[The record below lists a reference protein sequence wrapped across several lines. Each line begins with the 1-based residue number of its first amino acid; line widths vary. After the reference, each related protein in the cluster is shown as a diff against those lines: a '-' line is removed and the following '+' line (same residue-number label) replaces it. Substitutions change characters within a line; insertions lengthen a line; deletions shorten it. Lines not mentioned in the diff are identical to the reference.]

1 MKPIINIFFQIIMG
15 IFIFSYS
22 VYSQN
27 GCPNADFSFQD
38 FTNWQGFTGTY
49 SACCPTP
56 GIVPGRHTIINT
68 PGTDANACNNLQ
80 VLPPGLSVGA
90 RLGNESVGAQA
101 ERLRYSLV
109 VDASNSLFFYRYA
122 VVLENPSN
130 HSPSEQPK
138 FDIKVLNASNQVID
152 TICGMYSVVS
162 AGSIPGFQSCGSTR
176 WKDWT
181 VVGIDLSPYM

>member
-1 MKPIINIFFQIIMG
+1 MKKFLFIQII
-15 IFIFSYS
+15 FVLLFTNFSAF
-22 VYSQN
+22 SQN

-56 GIVPGRHTIINT
+56 GIVAGRHTIINT

-122 VVLENPSN
+122 VVLEDPN

-152 TICGMYSVVS
+152 PMTI
-162 AGSIPGFQSCGSTR
+162 
-176 WKDWT
+176 
-181 VVGIDLSPYM
+181 

>member
-1 MKPIINIFFQIIMG
+1 MKKFLFIQII
-15 IFIFSYS
+15 FVLLFTNFSAF
-22 VYSQN
+22 SQN

-122 VVLENPSN
+122 VVLENPPN

-152 TICGMYSVVS
+152 PMTI
-162 AGSIPGFQSCGSTR
+162 
-176 WKDWT
+176 
-181 VVGIDLSPYM
+181 